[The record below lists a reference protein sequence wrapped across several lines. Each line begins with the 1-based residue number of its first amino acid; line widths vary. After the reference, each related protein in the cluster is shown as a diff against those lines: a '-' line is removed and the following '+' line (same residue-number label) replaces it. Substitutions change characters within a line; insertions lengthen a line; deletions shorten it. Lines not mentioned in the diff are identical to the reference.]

1 MFKDGSFFLTLVQS
15 GTLLQFPR
23 NISGSRWT
31 WENLFM
37 LFGITISA
45 GSHIVLAGERV
56 HNAETSSLHE
66 TPFSIKWTALVTS
79 LIISSYGKKDTTK

>member
-1 MFKDGSFFLTLVQS
+1 
-15 GTLLQFPR
+15 
-23 NISGSRWT
+23 
-31 WENLFM
+31 M
-37 LFGITISA
+37 LFGIKISA

-66 TPFSIKWTALVTS
+66 TPFSMKWTALVTS